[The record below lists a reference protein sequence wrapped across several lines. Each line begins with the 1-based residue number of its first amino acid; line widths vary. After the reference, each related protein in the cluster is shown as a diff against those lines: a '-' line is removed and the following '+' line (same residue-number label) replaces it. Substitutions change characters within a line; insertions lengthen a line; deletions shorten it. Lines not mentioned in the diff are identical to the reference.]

1 MFIAHILRIRYF
13 AVLILALMIAATV
26 HAFAAANTVPQ
37 DGAGDGVGTIASYD
51 VGQIKYTL
59 DQADN
64 PTDITSVQFEVNKQA
79 GSNAELPGE
88 VHARIDGGNWV
99 SCTNIA
105 GVTWECLFSSPYPTV
120 SVSPPTALE
129 VVAAQ

>member
-13 AVLILALMIAATV
+13 AVLILTLVIAANV
-26 HAFAAANTVPQ
+26 YALAASNTVAASQ
-37 DGAGDGVGTIASYD
+37 AGDGTGIITAYN

-59 DQADN
+59 DEADN
-64 PTDITSVQFEVNKQA
+64 PTDIMSVQFEVNKQG
-79 GSNAELPGE
+79 GSSAELPSE

-105 GVTWECLFSSPYPTV
+105 GVTWECLFSPPYPTV
-120 SVSPPTALE
+120 SVSPRTMLE